1 MHRDLKTTNILL
13 TKEGVLKIADF
24 GLSRA
29 VIDYD
34 SDSNE
39 SSSTEDSGEEIGEEF
54 GEEEEELMDE
64 EEEDEDADPKVLTP
78 DVVTLWYRPPEI
90 LLGDKNYGYP
100 IDVWP
105 AALIMAELWFKEPL
119 FKGKVSFISTFHKSQ
134 FNYFNFR

>member
-34 SDSNE
+34 SDS
-39 SSSTEDSGEEIGEEF
+39 SSSESGSGSEDSDDEIADAEETLEEF
-54 GEEEEELMDE
+54 GEEEEELLGDE
-64 EEEDEDADPKVLTP
+64 EEEDPADPKVLTP

-90 LLGDKNYGYP
+90 LLGDKDYGYP
-100 IDVWP
+100 VDVWP
-105 AALIMAELWFKEPL
+105 AALIIAELWFKEPL
-119 FKGKVSFISTFHKSQ
+119 FKGNFILIKIP
-134 FNYFNFR
+134 